1 MFYEIKS
8 AYKVNGIIGQ
18 WEWLIADNAREHASL
33 RAGQIETDQFF
44 CIKRVP
50 RVPPTANIQ

>member
-8 AYKVNGIIGQ
+8 AYIVNGIISQ
-18 WEWLIADNAREHASL
+18 WEWLVANNAREDAIL
-33 RAGQIETDQFF
+33 CAGQIETYQFF

-50 RVPPTANIQ
+50 RAPSTTNIQ